1 MSEIL
6 TGIRVVLVEDHEDS
20 RDVLEQMLRFSG
32 ALVTSVGAARAALDT
47 LTEADI
53 VITDLSMP
61 GEDGIWLLD
70 RVNAQPRPVPVIVI
84 TGFAETQDPR
94 LAGAPFARKLL
105 KPIDP
110 WDLCQIVAEVL
121 QRGS

>member
-1 MSEIL
+1 MTDIL
-6 TGIRVVLVEDHEDS
+6 TGVRVVVVEDHADS

-32 ALVTSVGAARAALDT
+32 ARVTSVGTARAALGI
-47 LTEADI
+47 LTDVDI
-53 VITDLSMP
+53 VLTDLSMP

-70 RVNAQPRPVPVIVI
+70 QVNAQPRPVPVIVI

-110 WDLCQIVAEVL
+110 WELCQIVAEVL
-121 QRGS
+121 QRGA

>member
-6 TGIRVVLVEDHEDS
+6 AGVRVVLVEDHEDS

-32 ALVTSVGAARAALDT
+32 ALVTSVATARAALDT
-47 LTEADI
+47 LPQADI
-53 VITDLSMP
+53 VLTDLSMP

-70 RVNAQPRPVPVIVI
+70 RVNAQPRPIPVIVI

-121 QRGS
+121 QRG